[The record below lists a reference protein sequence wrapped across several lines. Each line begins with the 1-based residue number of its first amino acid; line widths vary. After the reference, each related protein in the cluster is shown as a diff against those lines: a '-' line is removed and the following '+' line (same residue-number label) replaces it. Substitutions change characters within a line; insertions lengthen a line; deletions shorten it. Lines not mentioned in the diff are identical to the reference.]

1 MLRWKHMISKEL
13 LSGHFNFVG
22 KYEISLLVE
31 NNISK
36 GEFVISL
43 LVENNVSKGEF
54 VGCKQ

>member
-1 MLRWKHMISKEL
+1 MISKEL